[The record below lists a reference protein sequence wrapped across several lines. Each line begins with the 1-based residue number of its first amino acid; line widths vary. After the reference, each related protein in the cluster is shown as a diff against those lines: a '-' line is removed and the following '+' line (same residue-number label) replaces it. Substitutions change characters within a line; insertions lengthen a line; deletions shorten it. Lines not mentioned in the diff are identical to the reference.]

1 MRVNVYSQE
10 LILNGDPKT
19 LELGYRKAG
28 TDIDYAYV
36 RMHLHSSDK
45 LHQPP
50 MDDDRSAITFWLPK
64 SGDKRWMLRSLFLQ
78 MAEMVSMANE
88 EIGMD

>member
-1 MRVNVYSQE
+1 MRVNIYSQE

-19 LELGYRKAG
+19 LELGYQVAG
-28 TDIDYAYV
+28 TEIKYPYV

-50 MDDDRSAITFWLPK
+50 MDDDRSAVTFWLPK
-64 SGDKRWMLRSLFLQ
+64 SRMKRFMLRSLFLQ
-78 MAEMVSMANE
+78 MAEMIEMADE
-88 EIGMD
+88 EAGLD